1 MLVGWLCTAMLLQ
14 IQQELC
20 PFFMRALI
28 KQPPTRAFNAEPDV
42 FSIHHL
48 AHARERQSMKAQR
61 LAMTRTHHINR
72 IRRKR
77 DNLRRI
83 LAQHRRRWTT
93 KTHRSEERRV
103 GKECR

>member
-28 KQPPTRAFNAEPDV
+28 KQPPPCAFNAEPDV
-42 FSIHHL
+42 LSIHHL

-72 IRRKR
+72 IRRKC

-83 LAQHRRRWTT
+83 LAHPLTRRTT
-93 KTHRSEERRV
+93 KTYLLRGQEFV
-103 GKECR
+103 